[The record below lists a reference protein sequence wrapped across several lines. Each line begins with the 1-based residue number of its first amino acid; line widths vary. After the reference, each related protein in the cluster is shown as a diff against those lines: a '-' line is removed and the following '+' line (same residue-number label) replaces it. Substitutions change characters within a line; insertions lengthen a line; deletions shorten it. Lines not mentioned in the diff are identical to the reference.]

1 MAIEIMTEAT
11 RRTAVPGDAL
21 TFGRSGGG
29 SEVEIGSDE
38 RLHRRCGRVI
48 VEPDGWRL
56 ENLGSWLH
64 LRVESLDSVGCDELA
79 PGEVLRVPWPRVSV
93 SLTTGSQRHCFL
105 VDAPAG
111 AQAAAD
117 ADADAASAR
126 DCGPNDTRTPIR
138 IDRASGSFRAL
149 VSLCEP
155 RLRDPRSVDV
165 PTDLAIALRLN
176 RSGAE
181 ARRLTGKTVE
191 RRLDHCRSRFGL
203 KHVSEDG
210 SSAGL
215 ERRDARRVLL
225 DAAIASGTVTLSD
238 LRLLDPD
245 DGE

>member
-1 MAIEIMTEAT
+1 MHA
-11 RRTAVPGDAL
+11 PL
-21 TFGRSGGG
+21 QPS
-29 SEVEIGSDE
+29 SSDE
-38 RLHRRCGRVI
+38 RR
-48 VEPDGWRL
+48 ED
-56 ENLGSWLH
+56 
-64 LRVESLDSVGCDELA
+64 
-79 PGEVLRVPWPRVSV
+79 VS
-93 SLTTGSQRHCFL
+93 R
-105 VDAPAG
+105 AG
-111 AQAAAD
+111 PVATVFA
-117 ADADAASAR
+117 
-126 DCGPNDTRTPIR
+126 
-138 IDRASGSFRAL
+138 
-149 VSLCEP
+149 
-155 RLRDPRSVDV
+155 RLRSLLPGRRKTEFDLPEEVHVDGAPQPVERSVDV

-225 DAAIASGTVTLSD
+225 DAAIASGTVTLID